1 MVLAGPKRTRNQY
14 VTLPNVKAPAAL
26 ADPVRREILVLL
38 GTRPRNVSDITG
50 HFAVS
55 RPAVSRHLRV
65 LREAGLV
72 IAEDRGRERIYRL
85 ETSPLMELRQWLDQF
100 SSRWEQRLDALETE
114 VHRTRRERRRQGRSP
129 AEAPGTTG
137 NAETAEATG
146 FTEAKEK
153 PA

>member
-1 MVLAGPKRTRNQY
+1 MCYAFF
-14 VTLPNVKAPAAL
+14 VKAPAAL

-38 GTRPRNVSDITG
+38 STQPRNVSDITE

-65 LREAGLV
+65 LREAGIV
-72 IAEDRGRERIYRL
+72 VAEDRGRERIYRL
-85 ETSPLMELRQWLDQF
+85 EPAPLLELRQWLEQF
-100 SSRWEQRLDALETE
+100 SNRWEQRFDALETE

-129 AEAPGTTG
+129 AGEPDAT
-137 NAETAEATG
+137 EATEA
-146 FTEAKEK
+146 TDAKEK